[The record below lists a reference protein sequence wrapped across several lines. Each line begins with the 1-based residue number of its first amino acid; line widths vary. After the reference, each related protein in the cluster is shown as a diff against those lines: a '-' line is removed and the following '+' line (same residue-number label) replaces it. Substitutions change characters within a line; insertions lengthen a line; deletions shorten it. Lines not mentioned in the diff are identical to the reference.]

1 MSLILRKSNLS
12 IFKRYQAALRKKG
25 ITLSYDERLF
35 DRIAEESIT
44 LDTGARE
51 LSNTVNYIFENIMY
65 DILANPKKY
74 SKCALD
80 LEIVHDNTKYKL
92 S

>member
-25 ITLSYDERLF
+25 IILSYDGRLF
-35 DRIAEESIT
+35 DRIAEESIA

-51 LSNTVNYIFENIMY
+51 LNNTVNYIFENIMY

-74 SKCALD
+74 SKCTLD